1 MTYNFVHLHS
11 HSEYSL
17 LDGAARIE
25 ALVKTAR
32 ELGMPALALTD
43 HGVMYGIVDFYKAA
57 LKYGIKPILGCE
69 VYVAPR
75 TRFDRTPKV
84 DDRQY
89 HLVLLATNNTGYRN
103 LIRLVSQAHLQGFY
117 YKPRVDLELLQEY
130 REGLIALS
138 GCLAGQIPTLLF
150 QDEIEEARKKAGQMQ
165 DIFGRNFYLEI
176 QDHQL
181 AEQKVVNPRMLRL
194 ARELNLPVV
203 ATNDIHYL
211 GRQDAGI
218 QDVLLCIQTGK
229 TLQDKER
236 SLRFPTSEFYLK
248 SAEEMFLLFGER
260 PELLRNTLEIAEQC
274 EVTLDFN
281 TLHLPEFKVPEGYTP
296 DSYLVELCNRGLQQR
311 FSAPNLAVQER
322 LAYELQ
328 VIQRMG
334 FAGYFLIVQ
343 DLVNWARAQ
352 GILVGPG
359 RGSAA
364 GSLVAYALGITS
376 LNPLEYDL
384 LFERFLNPQRV
395 TMPDIDID
403 FCYRRRDEVIQY
415 VVQKYGE
422 DHVSQIITFGTLLAR
437 SAIRDVGRV
446 ASIPLREVDRLA
458 KLVPEEAGITIER
471 ALEIS
476 PELNQAVGE
485 NEKLNWL
492 LTVSQS
498 LEGIPRH
505 ASTHAAGLVIGRE
518 PLTNYLPLQRTGE
531 VVTTQFAKEVV
542 EEIGLL
548 KMDLLGLRT
557 LTVIQDTVQ
566 LARQSHASARSLDL
580 ERIPLDDIETYALLC
595 RAETI
600 GVFQLESQGLR
611 NLIREMQ
618 PSCFNDLIALI
629 ALYRPGPL
637 GSGMVED
644 FIRRKHGLTAV
655 HYLHP
660 TLEAV
665 LKETYGVIVYQE
677 QVMRIAS
684 ELAGFS
690 LGEADELRRAMGKKK
705 PEVLAA
711 YQERFLQGAISRG
724 IPEDIARRIFELME
738 YFSGYGFNRSHSAAY
753 ALISYQTAY
762 LKAHYP
768 VEYMAALLTSVSTNL
783 DRVVFYIEECRR
795 MGIVVLP
802 PDINESQESFTAVGK
817 NIRFGLG
824 AIKQVGEGAVNSI
837 LLARK
842 EGGFFTSLLD
852 FCTRIDLRQVNKR
865 VIENLIRGGAFNGL
879 GMRCSQMLHSLD
891 RCLEISHRVHQQR
904 TGGQLSLFDLTSM
917 PSVEQIRLEVPD
929 LPEFP
934 KGQLL
939 EMEKEAL
946 GLYISSHPLKEYT
959 QQLQQAGI
967 QNVMELRQL
976 SDGQK
981 VCAGGITSALK
992 RTLTRKGEAMAY
1004 LSIEDHTGIM
1014 EVLVF
1019 PRVYR
1024 RYGAILQDREVLQI
1038 EGRLNIQED
1047 NVRLIA
1053 DKIMVLKFDQPEQKV
1068 FIKVPGKMAD
1078 KEGVNELTQLLKQF
1092 PGSNQVYL
1100 YFVDEKKM
1108 ILTRP
1113 DLWVRIVPELQVHV
1127 ELLLGKES
1135 FSIKT

>member
-11 HSEYSL
+11 YSEYSL

-629 ALYRPGPL
+629 AL
-637 GSGMVED
+637 
-644 FIRRKHGLTAV
+644 
-655 HYLHP
+655 
-660 TLEAV
+660 
-665 LKETYGVIVYQE
+665 
-677 QVMRIAS
+677 
-684 ELAGFS
+684 
-690 LGEADELRRAMGKKK
+690 
-705 PEVLAA
+705 
-711 YQERFLQGAISRG
+711 
-724 IPEDIARRIFELME
+724 
-738 YFSGYGFNRSHSAAY
+738 
-753 ALISYQTAY
+753 
-762 LKAHYP
+762 
-768 VEYMAALLTSVSTNL
+768 
-783 DRVVFYIEECRR
+783 
-795 MGIVVLP
+795 
-802 PDINESQESFTAVGK
+802 
-817 NIRFGLG
+817 
-824 AIKQVGEGAVNSI
+824 
-837 LLARK
+837 
-842 EGGFFTSLLD
+842 
-852 FCTRIDLRQVNKR
+852 
-865 VIENLIRGGAFNGL
+865 
-879 GMRCSQMLHSLD
+879 
-891 RCLEISHRVHQQR
+891 
-904 TGGQLSLFDLTSM
+904 
-917 PSVEQIRLEVPD
+917 
-929 LPEFP
+929 
-934 KGQLL
+934 
-939 EMEKEAL
+939 
-946 GLYISSHPLKEYT
+946 
-959 QQLQQAGI
+959 
-967 QNVMELRQL
+967 
-976 SDGQK
+976 
-981 VCAGGITSALK
+981 
-992 RTLTRKGEAMAY
+992 
-1004 LSIEDHTGIM
+1004 
-1014 EVLVF
+1014 
-1019 PRVYR
+1019 
-1024 RYGAILQDREVLQI
+1024 
-1038 EGRLNIQED
+1038 
-1047 NVRLIA
+1047 
-1053 DKIMVLKFDQPEQKV
+1053 
-1068 FIKVPGKMAD
+1068 
-1078 KEGVNELTQLLKQF
+1078 
-1092 PGSNQVYL
+1092 
-1100 YFVDEKKM
+1100 
-1108 ILTRP
+1108 
-1113 DLWVRIVPELQVHV
+1113 
-1127 ELLLGKES
+1127 
-1135 FSIKT
+1135 